1 METIIGICIIMFI
14 LSLIISYYNGTHG
27 GDF

>member
-1 METIIGICIIMFI
+1 MEVILIIAAVMFI
-14 LSLIISYYNGTHG
+14 LTFIVSYYNGTHG